1 MFCLFSYGKSFL
13 FALGPVSEWL
23 DVAIETKDVKGKTKA
38 KLRTLQQLQVQHSI
52 AVMKEMAT
60 ELMTLEAADDAQ
72 IQRVSN
78 LIEAVAKHMKTQD
91 DPSTCANLAEVQTF
105 FFFVAPSIFLLLFF
119 LSYFLPHFL
128 NYFLYLILYYTIIYS
143 YYCLRLDSCADCVP
157 EMLLETVGG
166 HKANG
171 GRRHHWISE
180 ALLHEKGSLDEQS
193 PHGVRTGHFLEFGIA
208 VQVSQYP

>member
-72 IQRVSN
+72 IQSVSN

-105 FFFVAPSIFLLLFF
+105 FFL
-119 LSYFLPHFL
+119 
-128 NYFLYLILYYTIIYS
+128 
-143 YYCLRLDSCADCVP
+143 
-157 EMLLETVGG
+157 
-166 HKANG
+166 
-171 GRRHHWISE
+171 
-180 ALLHEKGSLDEQS
+180 
-193 PHGVRTGHFLEFGIA
+193 
-208 VQVSQYP
+208 